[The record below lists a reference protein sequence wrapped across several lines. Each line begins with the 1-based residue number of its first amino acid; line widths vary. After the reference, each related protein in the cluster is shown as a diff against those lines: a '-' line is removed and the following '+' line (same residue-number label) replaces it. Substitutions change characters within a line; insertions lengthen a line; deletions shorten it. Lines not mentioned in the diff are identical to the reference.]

1 MLSSKLIRSRT
12 ASRFLQGAVKH
23 RGRVLPTLGTT
34 TRSISSE
41 REKEFQE
48 LGFLDERGLTVF
60 DTLHEMQVR
69 TCAVFA
75 ENELFGSYDSEANSY
90 KYITYGEFAEKVDKC
105 RAVLKDLGTSP

>member
-12 ASRFLQGAVKH
+12 ASRFLHGAVKH

-69 TCAVFA
+69 TCAVFS

-105 RAVLKDLGTSP
+105 RAVLKDLGT